1 MQQYLNVHFL
11 EFVDISLFVIIV
23 ILNFHTLNYLICRS
37 VIEGDHIS
45 VKKRGNLPFRHAVVV
60 EPVQDVK
67 DKVRLVYHSGSN
79 SSARVEY
86 IEVDLHKQASNGEL
100 YRHGYEAVV
109 CYPGQRPF
117 I

>member
-1 MQQYLNVHFL
+1 MQQYRLL
-11 EFVDISLFVIIV
+11 EFVDIIAFVV
-23 ILNFHTLNYLICRS
+23 ILNFHTLNFLICRS

-45 VKKRGNLPFRHAVVV
+45 VKKKGDLPFRHAVVV
-60 EPVQDVK
+60 EPVRDLK
-67 DKVRLVYHSGSN
+67 DKVRLVYHCGSKFG
-79 SSARVEY
+79 ARVEY